1 MECPSALFTSVDNG
15 FGVSTWWNAFSQS
28 VAIGEAEFSQTFHRA
43 AVASST
49 SSTEPSIL
57 WDRGTWRSFTT
68 STVGPTFLDVSL
80 AQSFVFLARV
90 VLTCGAA
97 IVDCLL
103 AGSPRLIYVLG
114 DDFLCVAVV
123 CADVI
128 EDHSLVAVC
137 GACGFHLC

>member
-1 MECPSALFTSVDNG
+1 MGPWHVG
-15 FGVSTWWNAFSQS
+15 G
-28 VAIGEAEFSQTFHRA
+28 
-43 AVASST
+43 
-49 SSTEPSIL
+49 
-57 WDRGTWRSFTT
+57 RSPHPL
-68 STVGPTFLDVSL
+68 VGPTFLDVSL
-80 AQSFVFLARV
+80 AQSFIFLARV

-128 EDHSLVAVC
+128 EDHSVVAVC
-137 GACGFHLC
+137 GACGFHLR